1 MALNSRVI
9 SGGAVWGEDFVLSD
23 VNLIHPVRGF
33 ALTYLE
39 VLCLTRANFMKVG
52 LRTAPTGDFSW
63 GHFPL
68 NCDMWL
74 KNPPY
79 PPSME
84 DFPTKT
90 SILIVDFHLSRLIYR
105 RVAAKTYDLPKWD
118 GHFSLYRG
126 FQWNNGGHRKNFR
139 GEHKMIVTGQL
150 VTGDRSSRE
159 GGSVV
164 PSWGRLCGSSRFAW
178 PRVEEFSSTH
188 SMRRSDLVALTHRG
202 TR

>member
-1 MALNSRVI
+1 MLYILSKGLVALNSRVI
-9 SGGAVWGEDFVLSD
+9 SGGAVWGEDFVLLD

-105 RVAAKTYDLPKWD
+105 RVAAKTYDLPK
-118 GHFSLYRG
+118 
-126 FQWNNGGHRKNFR
+126 
-139 GEHKMIVTGQL
+139 
-150 VTGDRSSRE
+150 
-159 GGSVV
+159 
-164 PSWGRLCGSSRFAW
+164 
-178 PRVEEFSSTH
+178 
-188 SMRRSDLVALTHRG
+188 
-202 TR
+202 